1 MIKMIIT
8 CPTSYQVAEDEWVKS
23 HVSISCKPE
32 TQIKDILQWAADKKL
47 YLGAAIITLIEE
59 K

>member
-1 MIKMIIT
+1 MIIT

-47 YLGAAIITLIEE
+47 YLGAAIITLIED